1 MSNYELAALFQE
13 TVGNLHA
20 VFGNF
25 LTLLFAFLVTSYLVA
40 ARLSRVLS
48 AIVLAL
54 FLLLASSQIM
64 EIWLLNGDISGIAR
78 VINERVANGDN
89 ALAWHGT
96 VVMASSERWITGL
109 QVGSALGASVAAI
122 LFFFVRRRSSAENR
136 R

>member
-1 MSNYELAALFQE
+1 
-13 TVGNLHA
+13 
-20 VFGNF
+20 
-25 LTLLFAFLVTSYLVA
+25 
-40 ARLSRVLS
+40 VLS